1 MTDRPRTGM
10 AYRRYLRHEIRR
22 TFRNRKFFLFSLA
35 IPLVLYYVMT
45 AGHTDDRIGT
55 LHLAA
60 YYMVSLAVWGAVTGV
75 VAAGSRISAERD
87 AGWNRQLRLTALRPF
102 GYFTTKTVTAYL
114 VAIPTLVA
122 LYAAGA
128 ADGVTMD
135 AAHWAT
141 MIGWVLLGLL
151 PFAALGIVLGLILN
165 AEAMGPALV
174 GVMVVVGLLGGIW
187 TPVESYPAWLQALCH
202 ALPSY
207 WITHAGQSALTGQAM
222 SAQGG
227 LVLAAW
233 TGGIVVAGAHAYRR
247 STRRS

>member
-1 MTDRPRTGM
+1 MSLAPSGM

-45 AGHTDDRIGT
+45 AGHADERIGQ
-55 LHLAA
+55 LKLAE

-87 AGWNRQLRLTALRPF
+87 AGWNRHLRLTALRPF

-114 VAIPTLVA
+114 VALPTLVA

-135 AAHWAT
+135 VGHWAT

-151 PFAALGIVLGLILN
+151 PFASLGILLGLLLN
-165 AEAMGPALV
+165 AESMGPALV
-174 GVMVVVGLLGGIW
+174 GVMVVVGLLGGVW
-187 TPVESYPAWLQALCH
+187 TPVESYPGWLQSFCH
-202 ALPSY
+202 SLPSY
-207 WITHAGQSALTGQAM
+207 WITHAGQSALTGRSM
-222 SAQGG
+222 TAQGG

-233 TGGIVVAGAHAYRR
+233 TAAIAVAGAHAYRR
-247 STRRS
+247 SSRRS